1 MAVGILCGI
10 SGQTDKRVYSAHLNE
25 KNIDH
30 EESVFEQFIM
40 KNVDMVCPPDGV
52 SRYENK
58 LTTCIVHEE
67 SSENEQDEGQKEE
80 VRWLWVMLL

>member
-10 SGQTDKRVYSAHLNE
+10 SGQTDKRVYSAHLDE

-40 KNVDMVCPPDGV
+40 KNVDMVCPADGII
-52 SRYENK
+52 RY
-58 LTTCIVHEE
+58 
-67 SSENEQDEGQKEE
+67 
-80 VRWLWVMLL
+80 